1 MDEKIIM
8 RVLESHS
15 LTGLG
20 VLMHPESAAP
30 ELASWPLHTALTVR
44 LRYPDK
50 QEISAIAS
58 VEEISRPGQPAK
70 RALLLT
76 QPDAVPP
83 PVGTEVWTSGD
94 EPGWDQLI

>member
-1 MDEKIIM
+1 M

-20 VLMHPESAAP
+20 MLLHPESAAP
-30 ELASWPLHTALTVR
+30 ELANWPLHTALAVR

-58 VEEISRPGQPAK
+58 VEEIARPGQPAV

-76 QPDAVPP
+76 QPDAVLPP
-83 PVGTEVWTSGD
+83 AGTEVWASGN
-94 EPGWDQLI
+94 EPSWEQLI

>member
-1 MDEKIIM
+1 MLL

-20 VLMHPESAAP
+20 VLLHPESGGA
-30 ELASWPLHTALTVR
+30 ELADFPLHTALLVR
-44 LRYPDK
+44 LSYPDK

-58 VEEISRPGQPAK
+58 VEEISRPGQPAA

-76 QPDAVPP
+76 QEGAVPP
-83 PVGTEVWTSGD
+83 PAGTEVWASGA
-94 EPGWDQLI
+94 EPGWEDLL